1 MVPAV
6 HAPASEVPSVH
17 LGAALLALPA
27 AATAL
32 AGTALTETGLQV
44 FGSVSAAIIL
54 AAFALVWRAIK
65 SSNAHEVEAIVR
77 RVVRE
82 EMANVNHRLDRLE
95 DDAR

>member
-1 MVPAV
+1 MVPTV
-6 HAPASEVPSVH
+6 APTSEVTSVH
-17 LGAALLALPA
+17 FGAALLALPA

-32 AGTALTETGLQV
+32 AGTALTDTGLQV
-44 FGSVSAAIIL
+44 FGSVTAAIIL
-54 AAFALVWRAIK
+54 GAFALVWRAIK

-82 EMANVNHRLDRLE
+82 EMQDVKHRIDRLE